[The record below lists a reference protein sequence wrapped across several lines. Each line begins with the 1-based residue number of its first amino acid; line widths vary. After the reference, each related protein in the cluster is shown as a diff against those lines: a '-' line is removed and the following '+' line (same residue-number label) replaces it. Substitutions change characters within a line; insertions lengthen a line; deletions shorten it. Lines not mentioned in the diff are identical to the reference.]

1 MNHDVI
7 AAAGLTRVGDLYL
20 APSASQ
26 ALRAAGL
33 TTPEEFRSAV
43 EESQLVTRG
52 DDVTLIRRIERNA
65 GDRNLVAYLKWYA
78 PLPWHRRAFRRLR
91 GRAVSGALAEL
102 HHINRLRQSGIEVPQ
117 PLAFGQD
124 VPLGPFR
131 SFLLLSSLE
140 HWPTLEEIAHSQ
152 RFDAP
157 LSRIDVRRRL
167 IAAVADLARRMHQT
181 NIANPSLYSRHV
193 VVESL
198 EADPIRLGLIDL
210 EDLEVDVRVD
220 DRRRAADLGA
230 LALTLQR
237 ESVSR
242 TDRVRFVRRY
252 YRSARLD
259 SVGRDLIR
267 RVDAFY
273 EKNRHRRRFRHYSR

>member
-1 MNHDVI
+1 MSQDVI
-7 AAAGLTRVGDLYL
+7 AAAGLTRAGDLYL
-20 APSASQ
+20 APSASR
-26 ALRAAGL
+26 ALQNAGL
-33 TTPEEFRSAV
+33 TTPEDFRGAV
-43 EESQLVTRG
+43 EESKLVTRG

-65 GDRNLVAYLKWYA
+65 GDESLIAYLKWYA
-78 PLPWHRRAFRRLR
+78 PLPWHRRAFRHLR
-91 GRAVSGALAEL
+91 GRAGSGALTEL
-102 HHINRLRQSGIEVPQ
+102 HHINRLRQSGIEVPR

-140 HWPTLEEIAHSQ
+140 HWTTLEEIAHSQ
-152 RFDAP
+152 RFETVLA
-157 LSRIDVRRRL
+157 RIDVRRRL
-167 IAAVADLARRMHQT
+167 IAAVADLARRMHHA

-193 VVESL
+193 IVESL
-198 EADPIRLGLIDL
+198 ESDPVRLGLIDL

-242 TDRVRFVRRY
+242 TDRARFVRGY
-252 YRSARLD
+252 YRSDRLD

-267 RVDAFY
+267 RVDVFY
-273 EKNRHRRRFRHYSR
+273 ERNRHRRRFRHYSR